1 MKARL
6 TVAIVIVL
14 GLTFTDIALSR
25 RSFAEADAQQAT
37 FKGAS
42 ESVRVFVTVMDR
54 DGRLVTNLKQ
64 DAFEVRD
71 EGKPQMITVFDN
83 RPQPI
88 RLITM
93 LDVSGSMEGN
103 LPLLRGGADALFK
116 RMRPDDQLR
125 VGSFGH
131 SIVISSTFT
140 SNPEELRAALPRSIA
155 PDAPTPLWRAIDQ
168 ATDTFK
174 DAKDER
180 SVVLVLSDGKDSG
193 PIGFREKYV
202 SQAEVIDHARAE
214 DVMVYAIGMRS
225 RAARPT
231 MPGLGPGGLQAALMA
246 DQPDPGLAK
255 VAQETGGG
263 FAEIR
268 VGQDLGEAFAQVAD
282 ELHAQ
287 YLIGYTPPKRD
298 GKVHN
303 IEVRV
308 NQSGLKARARKS
320 YVAPK

>member
-1 MKARL
+1 MSRL
-6 TVAIVIVL
+6 AFGAVVFVALAIAGL
-14 GLTFTDIALSR
+14 G
-25 RSFAEADAQQAT
+25 AQQQQQPSQPQPT
-37 FKGAS
+37 FRGAS
-42 ESVRVFVTVMDR
+42 EQVRVFVTVMDR

-64 DAFEVRD
+64 DNFEIRD
-71 EGKPQMITVFDN
+71 EGKPQPITLFDN
-83 RPQPI
+83 SPQPI
-88 RLITM
+88 RLVVM

-103 LPLLRGGADALFK
+103 LPLLRGASDELFA
-116 RMRPDDQLR
+116 RLRPDDQVR

-131 SIVISSTFT
+131 SIVISPDSFT
-140 SNPEELRAALPRSIA
+140 HDADKLRASLPRSIA

-168 ATDTFK
+168 AADAFK
-174 DAKDER
+174 EAREER

-193 PIGFREKYV
+193 PIGFRERYV
-202 SQAEVIDHARAE
+202 SQAEVIDRARSE

-246 DQPDPGLAK
+246 DLPDPGLAK

-263 FAEIR
+263 YTEIR
-268 VGQDLGEAFAQVAD
+268 FGQDLNQAFGRVAD
-282 ELHAQ
+282 ELHGQ
-287 YLIGYTPPKRD
+287 YLIGFAPPKRD
-298 GKVHN
+298 GKVHQ
-303 IEVRV
+303 IDVRV